1 MASIGATAN
10 VTITAN
16 AHATD
21 NHGSATANVTVTATA
36 NALNPR
42 ATANVAV
49 TSSGIVDVIV
59 STSKMFT
66 FVQSIQNIEGTTTF
80 KFIQTIEQPETVKTI
95 RRVHV

>member
-21 NHGSATANVTVTATA
+21 NYGSATANVT
-36 NALNPR
+36 
-42 ATANVAV
+42 V